1 MSTYNEL
8 TVEQQRYQNLIDS
21 CSDAVINSAK
31 EKLRPFYK
39 SLQDC
44 PLDVLEKFLYAHHE

>member
-31 EKLRPFYK
+31 EKLRPFYR